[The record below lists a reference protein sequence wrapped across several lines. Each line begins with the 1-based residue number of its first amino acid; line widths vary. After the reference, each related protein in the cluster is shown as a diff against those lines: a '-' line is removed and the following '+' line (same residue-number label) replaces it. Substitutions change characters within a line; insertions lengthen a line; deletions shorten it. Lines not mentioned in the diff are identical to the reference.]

1 MTIRLTPE
9 QSALYEDKEN
19 PWASYRIEE
28 DIIELL
34 DRQNITEQVVVTLDT
49 GAIVFAVYKGELA

>member
-1 MTIRLTPE
+1 MTIRLSAE

-28 DIIELL
+28 DIIERL
-34 DRQNITEQVVVTLDT
+34 DRDNITGPVVVELDT
-49 GAIVFAVYKGELA
+49 GAIVFAVYRGSLV

>member
-34 DRQNITEQVVVTLDT
+34 DRLNITEQVVVTLDT